1 MKHIKWNS
9 VLLLVLLWCG
19 QTVWAANMDITV
31 YDEVN
36 GQPLPYVIVSLH
48 NTLGQQKTKAMPLQ
62 VMDQVGK
69 TFVPHVLPITV
80 GTSVSF
86 PNSDDIRHHLYS
98 FDKPKPFELPLY
110 EGTPTNPILFDKTGV
125 VRLGC
130 NIHDWMRGYIY
141 ILDTALFAMSNADGQ
156 LTMQNIPAGDYYME
170 VWHPRIKTRKPLV
183 SKLRLPANEVKALT
197 LQVNI
202 RKERKLKKR
211 LRSRRDGY

>member
-1 MKHIKWNS
+1 MKYMELKSLW
-9 VLLLVLLWCG
+9 VLALLGFG
-19 QTVWAANMDITV
+19 QTVWAASIDMTV
-31 YDEVN
+31 YDEVS
-36 GQPLPYVIVSLH
+36 GQPLPYAIVSLH
-48 NTLGQQKTKAMPLQ
+48 DTSGQQKVSAMPLQ

-69 TFVPHVLPITV
+69 TFVPHVLPITI

-110 EGTPTNPILFDKTGV
+110 EGTPTNPITFDRTGV

-141 ILDTALFAMSNADGQ
+141 ILDTSLFAMSNTEGV
-156 LTMQNIPAGDYYME
+156 LKIENIPAGDYYME

-183 SKLRLPANEVKALT
+183 SKLNLSEDEAKVSMLK
-197 LQVNI
+197 VNV
-202 RKERKLKKR
+202 RKEHKLKKR

>member
-1 MKHIKWNS
+1 M
-9 VLLLVLLWCG
+9 LCCG
-19 QTVWAANMDITV
+19 QTVWAASMNITV
-31 YDEVN
+31 YDEVS
-36 GQPLPYVIVSLH
+36 GQALPYVIVSLH
-48 NTLGQQKTKAMPLQ
+48 DTSGQQKASAMPLQ

-110 EGTPTNPILFDKTGV
+110 EGTPTSPILFDKTGV

-141 ILDTALFAMSNADGQ
+141 ILDTPLFAMSNADGQ

-170 VWHPRIKTRKPLV
+170 AWHPRIKTRKPLV
-183 SKLRLPANEVKALT
+183 SKLRLSKSEVKVLT
-197 LQVNI
+197 LQVKV

>member
-1 MKHIKWNS
+1 MN
-9 VLLLVLLWCG
+9 
-19 QTVWAANMDITV
+19 ITV
-31 YDEVN
+31 YDEVS
-36 GQPLPYVIVSLH
+36 GQALPYVIVSLH
-48 NTLGQQKTKAMPLQ
+48 DTSGQQKASAMPLQ

-110 EGTPTNPILFDKTGV
+110 EGTPTSPILFDKTGV

-141 ILDTALFAMSNADGQ
+141 ILDTPLFAMSNADGQ

-170 VWHPRIKTRKPLV
+170 AWHPRIKTRKPLV
-183 SKLRLPANEVKALT
+183 SKLRLSKSEVKVLT
-197 LQVNI
+197 LQVKV

>member
-1 MKHIKWNS
+1 MKYMKLNG
-9 VLLLVLLWCG
+9 LLLLALFWCG
-19 QTVWAANMDITV
+19 QTVWAASINIMV
-31 YDEVN
+31 YDEAI
-36 GQPLPYVIVSLH
+36 GQPLPYTVVSLH
-48 NTLGQQKTKAMPLQ
+48 DTLGQKKASPMPLQ

-110 EGTPTNPILFDKTGV
+110 EGTPTSPITFDKTGV

-141 ILDTALFAMSNADGQ
+141 ILDTALFAMSNAEGV
-156 LTMQNIPAGDYYME
+156 LNMQGISAGDYYME

-183 SKLRLPANEVKALT
+183 SKLKISANEAKIFT
-197 LQVNI
+197 LQVKV

>member
-1 MKHIKWNS
+1 MKHIKLKG
-9 VLLLVLLWCG
+9 LLLLALLCCG
-19 QTVWAANMDITV
+19 QTAWAASMNITV
-31 YDEVN
+31 YDEVS

-48 NTLGQQKTKAMPLQ
+48 DTSGQQKASAMPLQ

-110 EGTPTNPILFDKTGV
+110 EGTPTSPILFDKTGV

-141 ILDTALFAMSNADGQ
+141 ILDTSLFAMSNAEGM
-156 LTMQNIPAGDYYME
+156 LKMQGIPAGDYYME

-183 SKLRLPANEVKALT
+183 SKLKISANEAKTLT
-197 LQVNI
+197 LQVKV